1 MAHSLSAQKR
11 VRQNRKRRIINRSR
25 KSNVK
30 AQVKSFLTAVEK
42 GDAEAAQKHFQIAQ
56 KKLAQTGSTGTMHK
70 KTASRKIS
78 KLAKKLNTLKAK
90 QS

>member
-42 GDAEAAQKHFQIAQ
+42 GDVTAAQKQFQLTQ

-78 KLAKKLNTLKAK
+78 RLAKKLNILKAK